1 MYAKTGT
8 ESVIQSF
15 YGFIC
20 NHEIDGGQSSEV
32 LANCAQIKKTTLWPL
47 FMDRVQLPQGY
58 SHFDKAV
65 YFLPLSF
72 EIRPF
77 ALLATIYKI
86 KHIKGMYGY
95 K

>member
-32 LANCAQIKKTTLWPL
+32 LANCAQIKKTN
-47 FMDRVQLPQGY
+47 FM
-58 SHFDKAV
+58 A
-65 YFLPLSF
+65 
-72 EIRPF
+72 PF
-77 ALLATIYKI
+77 
-86 KHIKGMYGY
+86 YG
-95 K
+95 